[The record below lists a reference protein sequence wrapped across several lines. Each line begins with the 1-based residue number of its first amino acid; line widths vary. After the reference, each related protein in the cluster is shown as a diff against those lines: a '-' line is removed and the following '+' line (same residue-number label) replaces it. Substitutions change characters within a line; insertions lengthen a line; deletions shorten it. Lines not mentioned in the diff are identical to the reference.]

1 MIVKQVISE
10 EMVTLPEVRE
20 LLDQVREEREKE
32 AKELGYELRK
42 AIAHA
47 ETFSKLDSKRSR
59 ELVGE
64 LLKLEKIKPEIAIR
78 IADILPLSYDEI
90 RSIYAKERYTLTEQE
105 LKEILDLVVKFT

>member
-1 MIVKQVISE
+1 MIVKLVISE
-10 EMVTLPEVRE
+10 EILTLPEVRE
-20 LLDQVREEREKE
+20 LLDQVREDREKE

-47 ETFSKLDSKRSR
+47 ETFSKLDSRRSR
-59 ELVGE
+59 ELVSE

-78 IADILPLSYDEI
+78 VADILPMSYDEI

-105 LKEILDLVVKFT
+105 LKQIQDIVFRFV